1 MESKAVF
8 FLVAHM
14 NQDDF
19 PFEDVEPLWRF
30 KVEDLKVVI
39 FRLGWLD

>member
-1 MESKAVF
+1 MTSISWKVRPFF

-19 PFEDVEPLWRF
+19 PFEDVEPL
-30 KVEDLKVVI
+30 
-39 FRLGWLD
+39 